1 MSGHT
6 KGPWSIPHF
15 ADENSSC
22 ACSYIFSD
30 AQRGFGAI
38 ATIEF
43 GGENENYET
52 AKANANLIAAAPDLL
67 EALEDLLCHAE
78 YLEEFIESERGRGRS
93 AESLYEA
100 GEMDDRMIGAKK
112 AIAKSRGEA

>member
-52 AKANANLIAAAPDLL
+52 AKANANLIAA
-67 EALEDLLCHAE
+67 C
-78 YLEEFIESERGRGRS
+78 R
-93 AESLYEA
+93 
-100 GEMDDRMIGAKK
+100 
-112 AIAKSRGEA
+112 AIVATKLGDEVDVPEGLV